1 MTLAALPTSVPAC
14 FEQVVER
21 YPDRL
26 ALVTETAAWT
36 YSELNRQAN
45 RVAHSL
51 LALATTHSEPV
62 ALLMDTEAP
71 MMAAVLGILK
81 AGKFFIVLDAAAPDA
96 RLRVV
101 LDDLQPRWLVVD
113 PQHEAQARRLIVPP
127 IPSPAGEAE
136 GGIRIVPVASLLACP
151 DDENPSLAI
160 DGNAYLSIIYTSGS
174 TGEPK
179 GVLRTHRATLLRSL
193 MTTDNPDHGE
203 GQHFALLTSLTFG
216 MGHYSFFRALLNGRT
231 LHQLDLR
238 QQGVASLPSW
248 MERHRITML
257 RVAVSLLRQWLS
269 LLEPGQTFPDLSLI
283 QVGGEPL
290 YRADVE
296 QLRRHVAP
304 TCIIRNVY
312 SSSEVPAITQYVFPA
327 SAPVTG
333 AIVPVGYG
341 IADITV
347 QIVDEQEQ
355 PVEPGQVGQIVVIS
369 RMVSPG
375 YWRKPDLTD
384 SRFAP
389 IPGSPDLRLYRT
401 GDLGRLRPDGM
412 LEYIG
417 RADALVKIRGYRV
430 GLPIIESTLLTL
442 PSVKQAAVAAL
453 PIPTGDSRLVA
464 YVVPSTPSVTASDLR
479 AALAETLP
487 DYMLPSTF
495 ILLDAMPLTDT
506 GKVDRQHLPTPGH
519 RRPALA
525 VPFAP
530 PTTPV
535 ERALAE
541 LWAEVLAL
549 DEVGLHDP
557 FLDLGGD
564 SLLASQIVARAGG
577 LFDVE
582 VAQRDLFLTPTV
594 AQMAA
599 LIGQRQVDSV
609 DGQVRRLVE
618 EVERLTDAEAEQLYD
633 LS

>member
-1 MTLAALPTSVPAC
+1 MTLPELPASVPAC
-14 FEQVVER
+14 FEQVVET

-26 ALVTETAAWT
+26 ALVTETTTWT
-36 YSELNRQAN
+36 YAELNRQAN
-45 RVAHSL
+45 RVAHGL
-51 LALATTHSEPV
+51 LALAQADSEPV

-81 AGKFFIVLDAAAPDA
+81 AGKFFVVLDAATPDA

-113 PQHEAQARRLIVPP
+113 PQHEAQARRLTASP
-127 IPSPAGEAE
+127 IALPAVGAE
-136 GGIRIVPVASLLACP
+136 GGVRIVSVENLLACLG
-151 DDENPSLAI
+151 DENPALEI
-160 DGNAYLSIIYTSGS
+160 DSDAYLSIIYTSGS

-179 GVLRTHRATLLRSL
+179 GVLRTHRATLLRAL
-193 MTTDNPDHGE
+193 ITPDNPDHGE
-203 GQHFALLTSLTFG
+203 GQRFTLLTSLTFG
-216 MGHYSFFRALLNGRT
+216 MGLYSFFRALLNGRT

-238 QQGVASLPSW
+238 QHGVAALPSW

-257 RVAVSLLRQWLS
+257 RVAVSLLRRWLS

-283 QVGGEPL
+283 QVAGEAL

-327 SAPVTG
+327 SVTMSG
-333 AIVPVGYG
+333 AIVPVGYA

-355 PVEPGQVGQIVVIS
+355 SVAPGQIGQILVTS

-384 SRFAP
+384 SRFVP
-389 IPGSPDLRLYRT
+389 VPDSPDLRLYRT

-412 LEYIG
+412 LEFIG

-453 PIPTGDSRLVA
+453 PGAAGDSRLVA
-464 YVVPSTPSVTASDLR
+464 YVVPSAPSVTASDLR
-479 AALAETLP
+479 TALAETLP

-495 ILLDAMPLTDT
+495 ILLDAVPLTDT

-535 ERALAE
+535 ECALAD
-541 LWAEVLAL
+541 LWADVLAL
-549 DEVGLHDP
+549 DEVGIHDP

-564 SLLASQIVARAGG
+564 SLLASQIVARITGV
-577 LFDVE
+577 FDVQ
-582 VAQRDLFLTPTV
+582 VAQRDLFLTSTV
-594 AQMAA
+594 AEMAA
-599 LIGQRQVDSV
+599 LIEQRQATSL

-618 EVERLTDAEAEQLYD
+618 EVERLTDAEAEQLAA
-633 LS
+633 S